1 MATQLTKTRV
11 PAKVPKGTSRWD
23 PKAFPYLAPGMT
35 GFFLFIVLPLVF
47 SLIISLFDWQLYGSP
62 TFVGVSNYV
71 NLLNGSDPA
80 FFRVLLNTAVFAI
93 FYTTLNLIVSTLVA
107 VWLQS
112 VGGRLAGFFRVIFFI
127 PVVTPMVANALVW
140 RLMLDEHGVVNS
152 FLGVLGISGPA
163 WLASETWAMVALVM
177 MSLWQ
182 VVGYNIVVLGAG
194 LNNINPSVL
203 EAARVDGTGP
213 VQRFTKVIFPLL
225 SPALFFCTVMTLIG
239 AFKIFAQ
246 PYMLTKGGP
255 GNSTTTI
262 VLYLYNQG
270 FSYDKLGYASA
281 IAWVLFVIVML
292 ITAVQFAGQK
302 KWVNYDQ

>member
-1 MATQLTKTRV
+1 
-11 PAKVPKGTSRWD
+11 
-23 PKAFPYLAPGMT
+23 MT
-35 GFFLFIVLPLVF
+35 GFFIFIVIPLVF
-47 SLIISLFDWQLYGSP
+47 SFIISLFNWQLYGIP
-62 TFVGVSNYV
+62 TFVGIKNYV
-71 NLLNGSDPA
+71 DLFNGTDSA
-80 FFRVLLNTAVFAI
+80 FMRVLLNTAIFAV
-93 FYTTLNLIVSTLVA
+93 FYTTLNLVLSTLIA
-107 VWLQS
+107 VWLHS
-112 VGGRLAGFFRVIFFI
+112 IGGKLAGLFRVIFFV
-127 PVVTPMVANALVW
+127 PVVTPMVANALIW
-140 RLMLDEHGVVNS
+140 RLMFDENGVVNA
-152 FLGVLGISGPA
+152 FLSIFGVSPRP
-163 WLASETWAMVALVM
+163 WLASEFWAMVVLVM

-182 VVGYNIVVLGAG
+182 IIGYNIVVLGSG

-203 EAARVDGTGP
+203 EAAKVDGAGP
-213 VQRFTKVIFPLL
+213 FKRFFKVIFPLL

-255 GNSTTTI
+255 GDSTTTI

-292 ITAVQFAGQK
+292 ITALQFIGQK

>member
-1 MATQLTKTRV
+1 
-11 PAKVPKGTSRWD
+11 
-23 PKAFPYLAPGMT
+23 MT

-80 FFRVLLNTAVFAI
+80 FFRVLLNTAIFAI

-163 WLASETWAMVALVM
+163 WLASEIQHRGSRCGAEQYQPLAAGGRSRGRYGACPTLHESDLPATVA
-177 MSLWQ
+177 
-182 VVGYNIVVLGAG
+182 
-194 LNNINPSVL
+194 
-203 EAARVDGTGP
+203 GTVFLYCHDAHRC
-213 VQRFTKVIFPLL
+213 VQDFR
-225 SPALFFCTVMTLIG
+225 
-239 AFKIFAQ
+239 
-246 PYMLTKGGP
+246 
-255 GNSTTTI
+255 
-262 VLYLYNQG
+262 
-270 FSYDKLGYASA
+270 SA
-281 IAWVLFVIVML
+281 IHA
-292 ITAVQFAGQK
+292 
-302 KWVNYDQ
+302 D

>member
-1 MATQLTKTRV
+1 MTR
-11 PAKVPKGTSRWD
+11 TSQNNPVR
-23 PKAFPYLAPGMT
+23 AFPYLAPGMT
-35 GFFLFIVLPLVF
+35 GFFIFIVIPLVF
-47 SLIISLFDWQLYGSP
+47 SFIISLFNWQLYGIP
-62 TFVGVSNYV
+62 TFVGIKNYV
-71 NLLNGSDPA
+71 DLFNGTDSA
-80 FFRVLLNTAVFAI
+80 FMRVLLNTAIFAV
-93 FYTTLNLIVSTLVA
+93 FYTTLNLVLSTLIA
-107 VWLQS
+107 VWLHS
-112 VGGRLAGFFRVIFFI
+112 IGGKLAGLFRVIFFV
-127 PVVTPMVANALVW
+127 PVVTPMVANALIW
-140 RLMLDEHGVVNS
+140 RLMFDENGVVNA
-152 FLGVLGISGPA
+152 FLSIFGVSPTP
-163 WLASETWAMVALVM
+163 WLASEFWAMVVLVM

-182 VVGYNIVVLGAG
+182 IIGYNIVVLGSG

-203 EAARVDGTGP
+203 EAAKVDGAGP
-213 VQRFTKVIFPLL
+213 FKRFFKVIFPLL

-255 GNSTTTI
+255 GDSTTTI

-292 ITAVQFAGQK
+292 ITALQFIGQK

>member
-1 MATQLTKTRV
+1 MTR
-11 PAKVPKGTSRWD
+11 TSQINPVR
-23 PKAFPYLAPGMT
+23 ALPYLAPGMT
-35 GFFLFIVLPLVF
+35 GFFIFIVIPLVF
-47 SLIISLFDWQLYGSP
+47 SFIISLFNWQLYGIP
-62 TFVGVSNYV
+62 TFVGIKNYV
-71 NLLNGSDPA
+71 DLFNGTDSA
-80 FFRVLLNTAVFAI
+80 FMRVLLNTAIFAV
-93 FYTTLNLIVSTLVA
+93 FYTTLNLVLSTLIA
-107 VWLQS
+107 VWLHS
-112 VGGRLAGFFRVIFFI
+112 IGGKLAGLFRVIFFV
-127 PVVTPMVANALVW
+127 PVVTPMVANALIW
-140 RLMLDEHGVVNS
+140 RLMFDENGVVNA
-152 FLGVLGISGPA
+152 FLSIFGVSPTP
-163 WLASETWAMVALVM
+163 WLASEFWAMVVLVM

-182 VVGYNIVVLGAG
+182 IIGYNIVVLGSG

-203 EAARVDGTGP
+203 EAAKVDGAGP
-213 VQRFTKVIFPLL
+213 FKRFFKVIFPLL

-255 GNSTTTI
+255 GDSTTTI

-292 ITAVQFAGQK
+292 ITALQFIGQK

>member
-1 MATQLTKTRV
+1 MTR
-11 PAKVPKGTSRWD
+11 TSQINPVR
-23 PKAFPYLAPGMT
+23 ALPYLAPGMT
-35 GFFLFIVLPLVF
+35 GFFIFIVIPLVF
-47 SLIISLFDWQLYGSP
+47 SFIISLFNWQLYGIP
-62 TFVGVSNYV
+62 TFVGIKNYV
-71 NLLNGSDPA
+71 DLFNGTDSA
-80 FFRVLLNTAVFAI
+80 FMRVLLNTAIFAV
-93 FYTTLNLIVSTLVA
+93 FYTTLNLVLSTLIA
-107 VWLQS
+107 VWLHS
-112 VGGRLAGFFRVIFFI
+112 IGGKLAGLFRVIFFV
-127 PVVTPMVANALVW
+127 PVVTPMVANALIW
-140 RLMLDEHGVVNS
+140 RLMFDENGVVNA
-152 FLGVLGISGPA
+152 FLSIFGVSPRP
-163 WLASETWAMVALVM
+163 WLASEFWAMVVLVM

-182 VVGYNIVVLGAG
+182 IIGYNIVVLGSG

-203 EAARVDGTGP
+203 EAAKVDGAGP
-213 VQRFTKVIFPLL
+213 FKRFFKVIFPLL

-255 GNSTTTI
+255 GDSTTTI

-292 ITAVQFAGQK
+292 ITALQFIGQK

>member
-1 MATQLTKTRV
+1 
-11 PAKVPKGTSRWD
+11 
-23 PKAFPYLAPGMT
+23 MT
-35 GFFLFIVLPLVF
+35 GFFIFIVIPLVF
-47 SLIISLFDWQLYGSP
+47 SFIISLFNWQLYGIP
-62 TFVGVSNYV
+62 TFVGIKNYV
-71 NLLNGSDPA
+71 DLFNGTDSA
-80 FFRVLLNTAVFAI
+80 FMRVLLNTAIFAV
-93 FYTTLNLIVSTLVA
+93 FYTTLNLVLSTLIA
-107 VWLQS
+107 VWLHS
-112 VGGRLAGFFRVIFFI
+112 IGGKLAGLFRVIFFV
-127 PVVTPMVANALVW
+127 PVVTPMVANALIW
-140 RLMLDEHGVVNS
+140 RLMFDENGVVNA
-152 FLGVLGISGPA
+152 FLSIFGVSPTP
-163 WLASETWAMVALVM
+163 WLASEFWAMVVLVM

-182 VVGYNIVVLGAG
+182 IIGYNIVVLGSG

-203 EAARVDGTGP
+203 EAAKVDGAGP
-213 VQRFTKVIFPLL
+213 FKRFFKVIFPLL

-255 GNSTTTI
+255 GDSTTTI

-292 ITAVQFAGQK
+292 ITALQFIGQK

>member
-1 MATQLTKTRV
+1 
-11 PAKVPKGTSRWD
+11 
-23 PKAFPYLAPGMT
+23 MT
-35 GFFLFIVLPLVF
+35 GFFIFIVIPLVF
-47 SLIISLFDWQLYGSP
+47 SFIISLFNWQLYGIP
-62 TFVGVSNYV
+62 TFVGIKNYV
-71 NLLNGSDPA
+71 DLFNGTDSA
-80 FFRVLLNTAVFAI
+80 FMRVLLNTAIFAV
-93 FYTTLNLIVSTLVA
+93 FYTTLNLVLSTLIA
-107 VWLQS
+107 VWLHS
-112 VGGRLAGFFRVIFFI
+112 IGGKLAGLFRVIFFV
-127 PVVTPMVANALVW
+127 PVVTPMVANALIW
-140 RLMLDEHGVVNS
+140 RLMFDENGVVNALLS
-152 FLGVLGISGPA
+152 IFGVSPTP
-163 WLASETWAMVALVM
+163 WLASEFWAMVVLVM

-182 VVGYNIVVLGAG
+182 IIGYNIVVLGSG

-203 EAARVDGTGP
+203 EAAKVDGAGP
-213 VQRFTKVIFPLL
+213 FKRFFKVIFPLL

-255 GNSTTTI
+255 GDSTTTI

-292 ITAVQFAGQK
+292 ITALQFIGQK

>member
-1 MATQLTKTRV
+1 MTR
-11 PAKVPKGTSRWD
+11 TSQINPVR
-23 PKAFPYLAPGMT
+23 AFPYLAPGMT
-35 GFFLFIVLPLVF
+35 GFFIFIVIPLVF
-47 SLIISLFDWQLYGSP
+47 SFIISLFNWQLYGIP
-62 TFVGVSNYV
+62 TFVGIKNYV
-71 NLLNGSDPA
+71 DLFNGTDSA
-80 FFRVLLNTAVFAI
+80 FMRVLLNTAIFAV
-93 FYTTLNLIVSTLVA
+93 FYTTLNLVLSTLIA
-107 VWLQS
+107 VWLHS
-112 VGGRLAGFFRVIFFI
+112 IGGKLAGLFRVIFFV
-127 PVVTPMVANALVW
+127 PVVTPMVANALIW
-140 RLMLDEHGVVNS
+140 RLMFDENGVVNA
-152 FLGVLGISGPA
+152 FLSIFGVSPTP
-163 WLASETWAMVALVM
+163 WLASEFWAMVVLVM

-182 VVGYNIVVLGAG
+182 IIGYNIVVLGSG

-203 EAARVDGTGP
+203 EAAKVDGAGP
-213 VQRFTKVIFPLL
+213 FKRFFKVIFPLL

-255 GNSTTTI
+255 GDSTTTI

-292 ITAVQFAGQK
+292 ITALQFIGQK